1 MVVLPTRIS
10 DNAYAQF
17 EICYD
22 YFGIN
27 LLQRTYLTMTAID
40 ILKCRCEGI
49 VICPANQAV
58 YSTEID
64 SCPLSLYLQRK
75 DARENAVIARQAPP
89 RLERHGSLVLYF
101 LRVPELLHLQCQHN
115 RSWQPVP

>member
-17 EICYD
+17 EIGYD

-27 LLQRTYLTMTAID
+27 LLQLTYLTMTEVD
-40 ILKCRCEGI
+40 ISKCRGEDF

-58 YSTEID
+58 YSTEVD
-64 SCPLSLYLQRK
+64 SCS
-75 DARENAVIARQAPP
+75 
-89 RLERHGSLVLYF
+89 
-101 LRVPELLHLQCQHN
+101 
-115 RSWQPVP
+115 